1 MKLTTTVL
9 AVGVTLSILTVQEV
23 ASKEREETTEKNAP
37 NAPQVYT
44 YTPPNQGSVYPHNA
58 YPNSINSGG
67 IYPNNVIPYN
77 PSNPA
82 YNPAYNPSVT
92 SNNYPGTVGGVY
104 PYNGVGVTGQEAF
117 TVRRASP
124 YTTQG
129 SKVIFTEPVTQV
141 GSGWNIAS
149 SEYVAPFPGHYFFA
163 FSAVSDRYN
172 HFRITMKHN
181 GRDVVSAFGD
191 ASGYQMGS
199 QSAILSLNTG
209 DRVFLQLEEGRLHD
223 VTSTRA
229 YTTFSGFRIF

>member
-1 MKLTTTVL
+1 MKSSTTTL
-9 AVGVTLSILTVQEV
+9 AVCLALALLTVREV
-23 ASKEREETTEKNAP
+23 ESKEREETTER

-44 YTPPNQGSVYPHNA
+44 YTPPNQGSVYPHNV
-58 YPNSINSGG
+58 YPNSIYPNGV
-67 IYPNNVIPYN
+67 YPNNISPYN

-82 YNPAYNPSVT
+82 NNPAYNPSVT
-92 SNNYPGTVGGVY
+92 NSNYPGTVGGVY
-104 PYNGVGVTGQEAF
+104 PYNGVGVAGQEAF

-129 SKVIFTEPVTQV
+129 SKIIFTEPVTQV

-149 SEYVAPFPGHYFFA
+149 SEFVAPSAGLYFFT

-181 GRDVVSAFGD
+181 SRDVVSAFGD
-191 ASGYQMGS
+191 SSGYQMGS
-199 QSAILSLNTG
+199 QSAILGLNAG
-209 DRVFLQLEEGRLHD
+209 DRVFLRLEEGRLHD

-229 YTTFSGFRIF
+229 YTTFSGFKIF